1 MGSPIVLLLIPTFHK
16 LQTKVNFFL
25 KGVWEKRRNIET
37 SWFGFVRGPELLLR
51 LRGVIGSGTGESLP
65 SCRPRHLLRV
75 LAGRAEELALINIKT
90 SEMPSCCCAEIGP
103 RPKQCLLLVKE
114 KGRGL
119 VEAEEEEKEKEGKK
133 GEREKETYGS
143 QRLNGNEDGEIH
155 RGSGGMLRR

>member
-90 SEMPSCCCAEIGP
+90 SEMPSCCCAEIGLMLSPP
-103 RPKQCLLLVKE
+103 RPGSLGTDSPLPQSLMKGTPSTLSHCLSLFSVLS
-114 KGRGL
+114 L
-119 VEAEEEEKEKEGKK
+119 SFCFF
-133 GEREKETYGS
+133 ERP
-143 QRLNGNEDGEIH
+143 R
-155 RGSGGMLRR
+155 